1 MQAMFR
7 NCLVSPR
14 QGGNRMTLINV
25 IKVLSWSFMFI
36 DKDLSVICWS
46 NWRSHQNHN
55 WNKIEK
61 KINKIDLLKASLM
74 SWVNNWLK
82 NETKTDWVYWFTQGI
97 CVYLMILN
105 IDFKLTT
112 LRYYFGY
119 IQEQLR
125 SVTRLHL
132 TGFLLSSDSLL
143 SFFWDIFRFYNQSK
157 SFGIHGLN

>member
-7 NCLVSPR
+7 NCLVSPLR
-14 QGGNRMTLINV
+14 EGNWMTLINV
-25 IKVLSWSFMFI
+25 IKVLSWSFMFS

-46 NWRSHQNHN
+46 NWSHQNHN
-55 WNKIEK
+55 LNKIEK

-82 NETKTDWVYWFTQGI
+82 NETKTDWVYWFTQAI

-132 TGFLLSSDSLL
+132 TGFLLLFSDLLL